1 MIAVLPLLQISA
13 GLIGLYGAITAAQWL
28 VDMSQWR
35 DGRALGW
42 DLQSL
47 RRGRLARSR
56 AVALVSAPPGLTL
69 VAVVQL
75 GVSLELLFMPGTA
88 ALIGL
93 LGCFLVTELL
103 LSLRSGAD
111 GGDKIVAVAASGAL
125 LQAIGLQF
133 EAQRF
138 VLAGILW
145 SGGQL
150 TLAYFASGASK
161 LGLVPWRNGQALRA
175 ALTSYMWGHRWA
187 AAVVRHASAAR
198 LLAWAIILLE
208 LAFPLALLLPVPW
221 LCGVLGL
228 FLLFHLA
235 IAVVM
240 GLNHYPWAF
249 AATYPAVVLLG
260 QWLRAGLGIG

>member
-1 MIAVLPLLQISA
+1 MIAVLPLVQISA
-13 GLIGLYGAITAAQWL
+13 GLIGLYGAITAGQWL
-28 VDMSQWR
+28 VDLPQWR
-35 DGRALGW
+35 QGRALGW
-42 DLQSL
+42 DLQNL
-47 RRGRLARSR
+47 RRGRLPRSR
-56 AVALVSAPPGLTL
+56 AAALVSAPPGLTL
-69 VAVVQL
+69 VAALQL
-75 GVSLELLFMPGTA
+75 GVSLGLLLLPGTA

-103 LSLRSGAD
+103 LSLRSGTD
-111 GGDKIVAVAASGAL
+111 GGDKIVLVAASGAL
-125 LQAIGLQF
+125 LQAVGVQF
-133 EAQRF
+133 EAPRF
-138 VLAGILW
+138 VLAGFLW

-161 LGLVPWRNGQALRA
+161 LILAPWRNGEALRA

-198 LLAWAIILLE
+198 VLAWAIILLE

-221 LCGVLGL
+221 LCSVLGL
-228 FLLFHLA
+228 FLLFHLV

-249 AATYPAVVLLG
+249 AAAYPPVVLLS
-260 QWLRAGLGIG
+260 QWLRTGLGLG